1 VPTSVHIPKKLL
13 AAVDRKARTLKIS
26 RNRLIIHA
34 LEKEVEQR
42 GWPPGFLEYL
52 GVPDPELEQAVDEMM
67 AGIRTNRRGSKPP
80 PRL

>member
-13 AAVDRKARTLKIS
+13 AAVDRKARALKIS

-34 LEKEVEQR
+34 LEKETEQR

-52 GVPDPELEQAVDEMM
+52 STPDPELENAVDEMM
-67 AGIRTNRRGSKPP
+67 AGIRATRSGSKPP